1 MRDPKRIPGV
11 LMAKKVK
18 RHTQDDWD
26 YEWVD
31 DAHERDMRRARDEER
46 RSRREQKTQYTHY
59 DWNDDE

>member
-1 MRDPKRIPGV
+1 
-11 LMAKKVK
+11 MAKKVK

-31 DAHERDMRRARDEER
+31 DAHERDMRRAREEER